1 MPVPDFSPGE
11 VLTAAAMDSIG
22 LWKIST
28 TTFSAQTTVPFVD
41 VFDSSF
47 TNYRI
52 VFDEWT
58 ATVSENHFMRVR
70 DSGGIISTSN
80 YVTQRLESNG
90 ATVSGVT
97 VGGGASSTWFP
108 TFIVQS
114 STSAAG
120 ASGYID
126 IFQPHVSGKFTR
138 AAGKFV
144 RTDSTT
150 GVFTVEFSGLF
161 NLTTVLTGFELVRN
175 STATLSGTVS
185 VYGYKP

>member
-1 MPVPDFSPGE
+1 MTYPSFAVGD
-11 VLTAAAMDSIG
+11 VLTESDMNAVGM
-22 LWKIST
+22 WKIST
-28 TTFSAQTTVPFVD
+28 TTFSAQTTVPFTD
-41 VFDSSF
+41 VFSSSY

-58 ATVSENHFMRVR
+58 ATVSENHFLRVR
-70 DSGGIISTSN
+70 DTSGILSGSN

-90 ATVSGVT
+90 ATVTGVT

-108 TFIVQS
+108 TYLVQS
-114 STSAAG
+114 STAAAG

-126 IFQPHVSGKFTR
+126 IFQPNVSGKYTR
-138 AAGKFV
+138 AAGKFT

-150 GVFTVEFSGLF
+150 GVYTVEFSGLF

-185 VYGYKP
+185 VYGYRN